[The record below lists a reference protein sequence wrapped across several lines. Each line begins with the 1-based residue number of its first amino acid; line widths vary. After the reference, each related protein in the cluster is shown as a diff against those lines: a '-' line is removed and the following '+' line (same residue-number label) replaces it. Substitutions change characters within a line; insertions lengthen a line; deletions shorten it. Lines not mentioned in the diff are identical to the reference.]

1 MGWFAKGS
9 VQHGRNRISH
19 SLLHFERFWRA
30 MPRYPLKIL
39 ISLLGFER
47 FLPAP
52 SSMLENLRAK
62 RLDPFLKINIDE
74 GGGVEIEQKLA
85 VLM

>member
-1 MGWFAKGS
+1 MGWFFLGA
-9 VQHGRNRISH
+9 VEHDLYRISH
-19 SLLHFERFWRA
+19 SLSHFERFWRA

-62 RLDPFLKINIDE
+62 RSDCL
-74 GGGVEIEQKLA
+74 EQNQH
-85 VLM
+85 

>member
-52 SSMLENLRAK
+52 SSMLENLRATRRD
-62 RLDPFLKINIDE
+62 RLKQN
-74 GGGVEIEQKLA
+74 QH
-85 VLM
+85 